1 LAFLKGKCSKYA
13 DLEIWRCADEW
24 QNPLNLFVHHWFGFC
39 IEDEYIIF
47 QSPNYYISQL
57 PFQFQYKEFVWLFLA
72 IAIITILF
80 VALLRWKKKVS
91 KRIGDVKL
99 VKALISN
106 YSSKLFTT
114 KFIVLSGAMAIGILA
129 AMNPRQPGETD
140 NTNRKGIDVAIALD
154 VSKSMLATDLP
165 PNRLERAKQF
175 IGKLMA
181 EMPNDR
187 IALVLFAG
195 KAYLQMP
202 LTVDHG
208 AAKMF
213 VSSASPDAVPQQGT
227 VISDALNMSA
237 NVFNNAEK
245 RYKAV
250 VLISDGEAHE
260 EEAVKTATD
269 LAGQGVMINT
279 IGIGSP
285 EGTTIT
291 DPATGELK
299 KDAAG
304 TTIISKLNEGVLKEL
319 ATATNGVYIRLESSD
334 EAVAVL
340 KKQLSQI
347 ESKAFGDVSQMNFK
361 TYYMWLVG
369 GMLLFLLIES
379 FIPERKKVVA

>member
-1 LAFLKGKCSKYA
+1 M
-13 DLEIWRCADEW
+13 
-24 QNPLNLFVHHWFGFC
+24 N
-39 IEDEYIIF
+39 
-47 QSPNYYISQL
+47 
-57 PFQFQYKEFVWLFLA
+57 FQFQYKEFVWLFLA
-72 IAIITILF
+72 IAVIAVLF
-80 VALLRWKKKVS
+80 VALLRWKKKVT
-91 KRIGDVKL
+91 KRIGDEKL

-213 VSSASPDAVPQQGT
+213 VSAASPDAVPQQGT

-260 EEAVKTATD
+260 EEAVKTAKD
-269 LAGQGVMINT
+269 LTEQGVMINT

-285 EGTTIT
+285 EGATIT

-319 ATATNGVYIRLESSD
+319 ATVTNGIYIRLESSD
-334 EAVAVL
+334 EAVSLL

-361 TYYMWLVG
+361 TYYMWLVA
-369 GMLLFLLIES
+369 GMLLLLLIEG
-379 FIPERKKVVA
+379 FIPERKKIIA

>member
-1 LAFLKGKCSKYA
+1 MA
-13 DLEIWRCADEW
+13 
-24 QNPLNLFVHHWFGFC
+24 V
-39 IEDEYIIF
+39 
-47 QSPNYYISQL
+47 
-57 PFQFQYKEFVWLFLA
+57 
-72 IAIITILF
+72 LF
-80 VALLRWKKKVS
+80 VALLRWKKKIT
-91 KRIGDVKL
+91 KRIGDAKL

-129 AMNPRQPGETD
+129 VMNPRQPSETD

-213 VSSASPDAVPQQGT
+213 VSAASPDAVPQQGT

-245 RYKAV
+245 RFKAV

-260 EEAVKTATD
+260 EEAVKTATE
-269 LAGQGVMINT
+269 LAEQGVMINT

-285 EGTTIT
+285 EGATIT

-299 KDAAG
+299 KDATG
-304 TTIISKLNEGVLKEL
+304 TTIISKLNEEVLKEL
-319 ATATNGVYIRLESSD
+319 ATATNGIYIRLESSD
-334 EAVAVL
+334 EAIALL

-347 ESKAFGDVSQMNFK
+347 ESKAFSDVSQMNFK
-361 TYYMWLVG
+361 TYYIWLAG
-369 GMLLFLLIES
+369 GMLLLLLIES
-379 FIPERKKVVA
+379 FIPERKKVVV

>member
-1 LAFLKGKCSKYA
+1 L
-13 DLEIWRCADEW
+13 I
-24 QNPLNLFVHHWFGFC
+24 
-39 IEDEYIIF
+39 
-47 QSPNYYISQL
+47 
-57 PFQFQYKEFVWLFLA
+57 FQFQYKEFVWLFLA
-72 IAIITILF
+72 IAVMAVLF
-80 VALLRWKKKVS
+80 VALLRWKKKVA
-91 KRIGDVKL
+91 KRIGDAKL

-114 KFIVLSGAMAIGILA
+114 KFIVLTGAMAIGILA

-213 VSSASPDAVPQQGT
+213 VSAASPDAVPQQGT

-245 RYKAV
+245 RFKAV

-269 LAGQGVMINT
+269 LAEQGVMINT

-285 EGTTIT
+285 EGATIT

-304 TTIISKLNEGVLKEL
+304 TTIISKLNEAVLKEL
-319 ATATNGVYIRLESSD
+319 ATATNGIYIRLESSD
-334 EAVAVL
+334 EAVAAL

-361 TYYMWLVG
+361 TYYMWLAG
-369 GMLLFLLIES
+369 GMLLLLLIES